1 MGEKMTGYY
10 EIDGGNVCGIQF
22 NGIGSLHESIRYHRY
37 EKLKTISLPKLILF
51 AQEVSDLVENGKID
65 EGDYN
70 EAKQAV
76 KKLTNFQLI
85 GESLLYICAMF
96 IGIFLYFFLPKNMI
110 KDSIL
115 PDA

>member
-65 EGDYN
+65 EGNYN

-76 KKLTNFQLI
+76 KKLTNFQGSTNELEKI
-85 GESLLYICAMF
+85 LEKISLHDIPDE
-96 IGIFLYFFLPKNMI
+96 II
-110 KDSIL
+110 KKYKVEKWKS
-115 PDA
+115 

>member
-1 MGEKMTGYY
+1 MERL
-10 EIDGGNVCGIQF
+10 IIIGIIIYWTPIF
-22 NGIGSLHESIRYHRY
+22 LYLIIWSFKIRWHVRKYNIKSLDMINPLTYKY
-37 EKLKTISLPKLILF
+37 
-51 AQEVSDLVENGKID
+51 G
-65 EGDYN
+65 
-70 EAKQAV
+70 
-76 KKLTNFQLI
+76 KLTNFQLI